1 MSKNTKTL
9 IIVAV
14 AAVAAL
20 VAFKNIDSIK
30 SSLGWMSESKD
41 EEVALPDL
49 SNEEIENAASGT
61 EANAPVAAPAEAAAE
76 AAAPAAAK

>member
-14 AAVAAL
+14 AAIAAL

-49 SNEEIENAASGT
+49 SNEEIENAASA

>member
-14 AAVAAL
+14 AAIAAL

-49 SNEEIENAASGT
+49 SNEEIENAASS